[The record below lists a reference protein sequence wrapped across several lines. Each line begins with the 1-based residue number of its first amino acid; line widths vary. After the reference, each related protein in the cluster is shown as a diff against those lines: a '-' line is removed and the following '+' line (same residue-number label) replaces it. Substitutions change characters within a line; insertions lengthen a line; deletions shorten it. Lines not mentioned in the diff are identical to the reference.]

1 MKWRAA
7 KLILKIVSKNSFGPV
22 MWKKQH
28 ELLLLPSPV
37 HSDIKLGRRCNSWN
51 YWADYVVMDIRP
63 GTRNNL
69 GLVRVVK
76 RKMGIQRNR
85 MTIIFEI
92 PTLFFSR
99 QQNPKLENSS
109 KSMCIISFSD
119 SGFPCLLD
127 KWVGIS
133 KSFLMF
139 FTLFPMEHR
148 NQEFLFKK

>member
-69 GLVRVVK
+69 GLAPVVK

-85 MTIIFEI
+85 MTIIFGI
-92 PTLFFSR
+92 PTLFSLDNNI
-99 QQNPKLENSS
+99 QSWKIPAKA
-109 KSMCIISFSD
+109 CIILFSD
-119 SGFPCLLD
+119 SGFPCLPD
-127 KWVGIS
+127 KWVGIP